1 MPWFKKNLRQWLN
14 RFSLRACFLTLFFSG
29 YSKKAPGTIGSLV
42 ALLLGLPILI
52 FSANTLFLAA
62 ILIGLI
68 AIAQIDKEEEESK
81 IHDSSYI
88 VIDELVGMW
97 LAMAISGLSLAGVI
111 LSFIFFRIY
120 DITKPSL
127 IGKIDKEVKGGLGV
141 VADDA
146 LAGVLAGLS
155 VLLAINILGFFNIK
169 L

>member
-1 MPWFKKNLRQWLN
+1 MDK
-14 RFSLRACFLTLFFSG
+14 FSLRACFLTLFFSG

-42 ALLLGLPILI
+42 ALLLGLPVLI

-97 LAMAISGLSLAGVI
+97 LAMAISGLSLAGVV

-120 DITKPSL
+120 DITKPSF

-155 VLLAINILGFFNIK
+155 ALLVIHILGFFNIK

>member
-1 MPWFKKNLRQWLN
+1 MNK
-14 RFSLRACFLTLFFSG
+14 FSLRACFLTLFFSG

-42 ALLLGLPILI
+42 ALLLGLPVLI

-62 ILIGLI
+62 VLVGLI
-68 AIAQIDKEEEESK
+68 AITQIDKEEEESK

-127 IGKIDKEVKGGLGV
+127 IGKIDKEIKGGLGV

-155 VLLAINILGFFNIK
+155 ALLVIHILGFFNIK

>member
-1 MPWFKKNLRQWLN
+1 MDK
-14 RFSLRACFLTLFFSG
+14 FSLRACFLTLFFSG

-42 ALLLGLPILI
+42 ALLLGLPVLF
-52 FSANTLFLAA
+52 FSANTLFLGA
-62 ILIGLI
+62 IFIGLI
-68 AIAQIDKEEEESK
+68 AITQIDKEEEETK
-81 IHDSSYI
+81 RHDSSYI

-97 LAMAISGLSLAGVI
+97 LAMAISGLSLAGVV
-111 LSFIFFRIY
+111 LSFIFFRVY

-155 VLLAINILGFFNIK
+155 ALLVIHILGFFNIK
-169 L
+169 F

>member
-1 MPWFKKNLRQWLN
+1 MNK
-14 RFSLRACFLTLFFSG
+14 FSLRACFLTLFFSG

-42 ALLLGLPILI
+42 ALLLGLPVLI

-62 ILIGLI
+62 VLIGLI

-111 LSFIFFRIY
+111 LSFILFRIY

-155 VLLAINILGFFNIK
+155 ALLVINILEFFNIK

>member
-1 MPWFKKNLRQWLN
+1 MDK
-14 RFSLRACFLTLFFSG
+14 FSLRACFLTLFFSG

-42 ALLLGLPILI
+42 ALLLGLPVLI
-52 FSANTLFLAA
+52 FSANTLFLGA
-62 ILIGLI
+62 IFVGLI
-68 AIAQIDKEEEESK
+68 AIAQIDKEEEETK
-81 IHDSSYI
+81 RHDSSYI

-155 VLLAINILGFFNIK
+155 ALLVIHILGFFNIK

>member
-1 MPWFKKNLRQWLN
+1 M
-14 RFSLRACFLTLFFSG
+14 
-29 YSKKAPGTIGSLV
+29 
-42 ALLLGLPILI
+42 LLGLPVLA
-52 FSANTLFLAA
+52 FSANTLFLGAVF
-62 ILIGLI
+62 IGLI
-68 AIAQIDKEEEESK
+68 AITQIDKEEEETK
-81 IHDSSYI
+81 RHDSSYI

-155 VLLAINILGFFNIK
+155 VLLVINILGFFNIK

>member
-1 MPWFKKNLRQWLN
+1 MN

-62 ILIGLI
+62 VLIGLI

-97 LAMAISGLSLAGVI
+97 LAMAISGLSLAGVV
-111 LSFIFFRIY
+111 LSFVFFRIY

-155 VLLAINILGFFNIK
+155 ALLAINILGFFNIE

>member
-1 MPWFKKNLRQWLN
+1 MNK
-14 RFSLRACFLTLFFSG
+14 FSLRACFLTLFFSG

-62 ILIGLI
+62 VLIGFI

-97 LAMAISGLSLAGVI
+97 LAMAISGLSLAGVV

>member
-1 MPWFKKNLRQWLN
+1 MNK
-14 RFSLRACFLTLFFSG
+14 FSLRACFLTLFFSG

-42 ALLLGLPILI
+42 ALLLGLPVLI
-52 FSANTLFLAA
+52 FSANTLFLGAVF
-62 ILIGLI
+62 IGLI

-146 LAGVLAGLS
+146 LAGTLAGLS

>member
-1 MPWFKKNLRQWLN
+1 MDK
-14 RFSLRACFLTLFFSG
+14 FSLRACFLTLFFSG

-42 ALLLGLPILI
+42 ALLLGLPVLI
-52 FSANTLFLAA
+52 FSANTLFLGA
-62 ILIGLI
+62 IFVGLI
-68 AIAQIDKEEEESK
+68 AIAQIDKEEEETK
-81 IHDSSYI
+81 RHDSSYI

-97 LAMAISGLSLAGVI
+97 LAMAISGLSLAGVV

-127 IGKIDKEVKGGLGV
+127 IGRIDKEVKGGLGV

-155 VLLAINILGFFNIK
+155 ALLVISVLGFFNIK
-169 L
+169 F

>member
-1 MPWFKKNLRQWLN
+1 MNK
-14 RFSLRACFLTLFFSG
+14 FSLRACFLTLFFSG
-29 YSKKAPGTIGSLV
+29 YSKKAPGTIGSFV

-62 ILIGLI
+62 VLIGLI
-68 AIAQIDKEEEESK
+68 AIAQINKEEEESK

-155 VLLAINILGFFNIK
+155 ALLAINILGFFNIK

>member
-1 MPWFKKNLRQWLN
+1 M
-14 RFSLRACFLTLFFSG
+14 
-29 YSKKAPGTIGSLV
+29 
-42 ALLLGLPILI
+42 LLGLPVLI

-62 ILIGLI
+62 VLIGLI

-155 VLLAINILGFFNIK
+155 VLLIINILGFFNIK

>member
-1 MPWFKKNLRQWLN
+1 MDK
-14 RFSLRACFLTLFFSG
+14 FSLRACFLTLFFSG

-155 VLLAINILGFFNIK
+155 VLLVINILGFFNIR

>member
-1 MPWFKKNLRQWLN
+1 MDK
-14 RFSLRACFLTLFFSG
+14 FSLRACFLTLFFSG

-52 FSANTLFLAA
+52 FSANTLFLGA
-62 ILIGLI
+62 IFVGLV
-68 AIAQIDKEEEESK
+68 AITQIDKEEEETK
-81 IHDSSYI
+81 RHDSSYI

-141 VADDA
+141 VVDDA

-155 VLLAINILGFFNIK
+155 VLLVINVLGFFNIK
-169 L
+169 F

>member
-1 MPWFKKNLRQWLN
+1 MDK
-14 RFSLRACFLTLFFSG
+14 FSLRTCFLTLFFSG

-52 FSANTLFLAA
+52 FSANTLFLGA
-62 ILIGLI
+62 IFIGLI
-68 AIAQIDKEEEESK
+68 AIAQIDKEEEETK
-81 IHDSSYI
+81 RHDSSYI

-97 LAMAISGLSLAGVI
+97 LAMAISGLSLAGVV

-155 VLLAINILGFFNIK
+155 ALLVIHILGFFNIK

>member
-1 MPWFKKNLRQWLN
+1 M
-14 RFSLRACFLTLFFSG
+14 
-29 YSKKAPGTIGSLV
+29 
-42 ALLLGLPILI
+42 LLGLPILI
-52 FSANTLFLAA
+52 FSANTLFLGA
-62 ILIGLI
+62 IFVGLI
-68 AIAQIDKEEEESK
+68 AIAQIDKEEEETK
-81 IHDSSYI
+81 RHDSSYI

-97 LAMAISGLSLAGVI
+97 LAMAISGLSLAGVV

-127 IGKIDKEVKGGLGV
+127 VGKIDKEVKGGLGV

-155 VLLAINILGFFNIK
+155 ALLVIHILGFFNIK

>member
-1 MPWFKKNLRQWLN
+1 M
-14 RFSLRACFLTLFFSG
+14 
-29 YSKKAPGTIGSLV
+29 
-42 ALLLGLPILI
+42 LLGLPILI
-52 FSANTLFLAA
+52 FSANTLFLGA
-62 ILIGLI
+62 IFIGLI
-68 AIAQIDKEEEESK
+68 AITQIDKEEEESK

-88 VIDELVGMW
+88 VIDELVGIW
-97 LAMAISGLSLAGVI
+97 LAMAISGLSLAGVV

-155 VLLAINILGFFNIK
+155 ALLIIHILGFFNIK

>member
-1 MPWFKKNLRQWLN
+1 M
-14 RFSLRACFLTLFFSG
+14 
-29 YSKKAPGTIGSLV
+29 
-42 ALLLGLPILI
+42 LLGLPVLI

-97 LAMAISGLSLAGVI
+97 LAMAISGLSLAGVV

-127 IGKIDKEVKGGLGV
+127 IGKIDKKVKGGLGV

-155 VLLAINILGFFNIK
+155 ALLAIHILGFFNIK

>member
-1 MPWFKKNLRQWLN
+1 MDK
-14 RFSLRACFLTLFFSG
+14 FSLRACFLTLFFSG

-52 FSANTLFLAA
+52 FSANTLFLGA
-62 ILIGLI
+62 IFIGLI

-97 LAMAISGLSLAGVI
+97 LAMAISGLSLAGVV

-127 IGKIDKEVKGGLGV
+127 IGKIDKEVRGGLGV

-155 VLLAINILGFFNIK
+155 ALLVINVLGFFNIK

>member
-1 MPWFKKNLRQWLN
+1 MDK
-14 RFSLRACFLTLFFSG
+14 FSLRACFLTLFFSG

-52 FSANTLFLAA
+52 FSANTLFLGAVFV
-62 ILIGLI
+62 GLI
-68 AIAQIDKEEEESK
+68 AIAQIDKEEEETK
-81 IHDSSYI
+81 RHDSSYI

-97 LAMAISGLSLAGVI
+97 LAMAISGLSLAGVV

-155 VLLAINILGFFNIK
+155 ALLVINVLGFFNIK

>member
-1 MPWFKKNLRQWLN
+1 M
-14 RFSLRACFLTLFFSG
+14 
-29 YSKKAPGTIGSLV
+29 
-42 ALLLGLPILI
+42 ALLLGLPILA
-52 FSANTLFLAA
+52 FSTNTLFLGA
-62 ILIGLI
+62 IFIGLV
-68 AIAQIDKEEEESK
+68 AITQIDKEEEESK
-81 IHDSSYI
+81 RHDSSYI

-97 LAMAISGLSLAGVI
+97 LAMAISGLSLAGVV

-127 IGKIDKEVKGGLGV
+127 IGTIDKKVKGGLGV

-155 VLLAINILGFFNIK
+155 VLVVVNILGFFNIK

>member
-1 MPWFKKNLRQWLN
+1 M
-14 RFSLRACFLTLFFSG
+14 
-29 YSKKAPGTIGSLV
+29 
-42 ALLLGLPILI
+42 LLGLPVLI
-52 FSANTLFLAA
+52 FSANTLFLGA
-62 ILIGLI
+62 IFIGLI
-68 AIAQIDKEEEESK
+68 AIAQIDKEEEETK
-81 IHDSSYI
+81 RHDSSYI

-97 LAMAISGLSLAGVI
+97 LAMAVSGLSLAGVV

-155 VLLAINILGFFNIK
+155 VLLVIHILGFFNIK

>member
-1 MPWFKKNLRQWLN
+1 MDK
-14 RFSLRACFLTLFFSG
+14 FSLRACFLTLFFSG

-42 ALLLGLPILI
+42 ALLLGLPVLA
-52 FSANTLFLAA
+52 FSANTLFLGAVFV
-62 ILIGLI
+62 GLI
-68 AIAQIDKEEEESK
+68 AITQIDKEEEETK
-81 IHDSSYI
+81 RHDSSYI

-127 IGKIDKEVKGGLGV
+127 IGTIDKEVKGGLGV

-155 VLLAINILGFFNIK
+155 ALLAINILGFFNIK
-169 L
+169 F

>member
-1 MPWFKKNLRQWLN
+1 MNK
-14 RFSLRACFLTLFFSG
+14 FSLRACFLTLFFSG

-62 ILIGLI
+62 VLIGLI

-120 DITKPSL
+120 DITKLSL

-155 VLLAINILGFFNIK
+155 VLLVINILGFFNIK

>member
-1 MPWFKKNLRQWLN
+1 M
-14 RFSLRACFLTLFFSG
+14 
-29 YSKKAPGTIGSLV
+29 
-42 ALLLGLPILI
+42 LLGLPVLI

-62 ILIGLI
+62 VLIGLI

>member
-1 MPWFKKNLRQWLN
+1 MDK
-14 RFSLRACFLTLFFSG
+14 FSLRGCFLTLFFSG

-52 FSANTLFLAA
+52 FSANTLFLGA
-62 ILIGLI
+62 IFVGLI
-68 AIAQIDKEEEESK
+68 AIAQIDKEEEETK
-81 IHDSSYI
+81 RHDSSYI

-97 LAMAISGLSLAGVI
+97 LAMAISGLSLAGVV

-155 VLLAINILGFFNIK
+155 VLLVINVLGFFNIK

>member
-1 MPWFKKNLRQWLN
+1 MDKFG
-14 RFSLRACFLTLFFSG
+14 LRACFLTLFFSG

-52 FSANTLFLAA
+52 FSANTLFLGAVFV
-62 ILIGLI
+62 GLI
-68 AIAQIDKEEEESK
+68 AIAQIDKEEEETK
-81 IHDSSYI
+81 RHDSSYI

-97 LAMAISGLSLAGVI
+97 LAMAISGLSLAGVV

-155 VLLAINILGFFNIK
+155 ALLVIHVLGFFNIK

>member
-1 MPWFKKNLRQWLN
+1 M
-14 RFSLRACFLTLFFSG
+14 
-29 YSKKAPGTIGSLV
+29 
-42 ALLLGLPILI
+42 LLGLPVLI

-62 ILIGLI
+62 VLIGLI

-120 DITKPSL
+120 DITKPSF
-127 IGKIDKEVKGGLGV
+127 IGRIDKEVKGGLGV

-155 VLLAINILGFFNIK
+155 VLLVINILGFFNIK

>member
-1 MPWFKKNLRQWLN
+1 M
-14 RFSLRACFLTLFFSG
+14 
-29 YSKKAPGTIGSLV
+29 
-42 ALLLGLPILI
+42 LLGLPVLI
-52 FSANTLFLAA
+52 FSANTLFLGA
-62 ILIGLI
+62 IFVGLI
-68 AIAQIDKEEEESK
+68 AITQIDKEEEESK
-81 IHDSSYI
+81 RHDSSYI

-127 IGKIDKEVKGGLGV
+127 IGTIDKKVKGGLGV

-155 VLLAINILGFFNIK
+155 ALLVINILGFFNIK
-169 L
+169 F

>member
-1 MPWFKKNLRQWLN
+1 MDK
-14 RFSLRACFLTLFFSG
+14 FSLRACFLTLFFSG

-42 ALLLGLPILI
+42 ALLLGLPVLI
-52 FSANTLFLAA
+52 FSANTLFLGA
-62 ILIGLI
+62 IFVGLV
-68 AIAQIDKEEEESK
+68 AITQIDKEEEETK
-81 IHDSSYI
+81 RHDSSYI

-97 LAMAISGLSLAGVI
+97 LAMAISGLSLAGVV

-155 VLLAINILGFFNIK
+155 ALLVIHILGFFNIK

>member
-1 MPWFKKNLRQWLN
+1 MDK
-14 RFSLRACFLTLFFSG
+14 FSLRACFLTLFFSG

-42 ALLLGLPILI
+42 ALLLGLPVLI
-52 FSANTLFLAA
+52 FSANTLFLGA
-62 ILIGLI
+62 IFVGLI

-155 VLLAINILGFFNIK
+155 VLLVIHILGFFNIK

>member
-1 MPWFKKNLRQWLN
+1 M
-14 RFSLRACFLTLFFSG
+14 
-29 YSKKAPGTIGSLV
+29 
-42 ALLLGLPILI
+42 LLGLPVLI

-62 ILIGLI
+62 IFIGLI

-97 LAMAISGLSLAGVI
+97 LAMAISGLSLAGVV

-155 VLLAINILGFFNIK
+155 ALLAINILGFFNIK

>member
-1 MPWFKKNLRQWLN
+1 MNK
-14 RFSLRACFLTLFFSG
+14 FSLRACFLTLFFSG
-29 YSKKAPGTIGSLV
+29 YSKKAPGTIGSFV

-62 ILIGLI
+62 VLIGLI

-120 DITKPSL
+120 DITKPSF

-155 VLLAINILGFFNIK
+155 ALLAINILGFFNIK

>member
-1 MPWFKKNLRQWLN
+1 M
-14 RFSLRACFLTLFFSG
+14 
-29 YSKKAPGTIGSLV
+29 
-42 ALLLGLPILI
+42 LLGLPILI
-52 FSANTLFLAA
+52 FSANTLFLGA
-62 ILIGLI
+62 IFVGLI
-68 AIAQIDKEEEESK
+68 AIAQIDKEEEETK
-81 IHDSSYI
+81 RHDSSYI

-97 LAMAISGLSLAGVI
+97 LAMAISGLSLAGVV

-155 VLLAINILGFFNIK
+155 ALLVISVLGFFNIK
-169 L
+169 F

>member
-1 MPWFKKNLRQWLN
+1 MNK
-14 RFSLRACFLTLFFSG
+14 FSLRACFLTLFFSG

-42 ALLLGLPILI
+42 ALLLGLPVLI

-62 ILIGLI
+62 VFIGLI

-97 LAMAISGLSLAGVI
+97 LAMAISGLSLAGVV

-155 VLLAINILGFFNIK
+155 ALLVINILGFFNIK

>member
-1 MPWFKKNLRQWLN
+1 M
-14 RFSLRACFLTLFFSG
+14 
-29 YSKKAPGTIGSLV
+29 
-42 ALLLGLPILI
+42 ALLLGLPVLA
-52 FSANTLFLAA
+52 FSANTLFLGA
-62 ILIGLI
+62 IFVGLI
-68 AIAQIDKEEEESK
+68 AIAQIDKEEEETNR
-81 IHDSSYI
+81 HDSSYI

-155 VLLAINILGFFNIK
+155 ALLVINILGFFNIK
-169 L
+169 F

>member
-1 MPWFKKNLRQWLN
+1 MNK
-14 RFSLRACFLTLFFSG
+14 FSLRACFLTLFFSG

-42 ALLLGLPILI
+42 ALLLGLPVLI
-52 FSANTLFLAA
+52 FSTNTLFLAA
-62 ILIGLI
+62 VLIGLI

-97 LAMAISGLSLAGVI
+97 LAMAISGLSLVGVV

-155 VLLAINILGFFNIK
+155 VLLIINILGFFNIK

>member
-1 MPWFKKNLRQWLN
+1 M
-14 RFSLRACFLTLFFSG
+14 
-29 YSKKAPGTIGSLV
+29 
-42 ALLLGLPILI
+42 LLGLPILI
-52 FSANTLFLAA
+52 FSANTLFLGA
-62 ILIGLI
+62 IFVGLI
-68 AIAQIDKEEEESK
+68 AIAQIDKEEEETK
-81 IHDSSYI
+81 RHDSSYI

-127 IGKIDKEVKGGLGV
+127 IGKIDKEVKGGFGV

-155 VLLAINILGFFNIK
+155 VLLVISILGFFNIK
-169 L
+169 F

>member
-1 MPWFKKNLRQWLN
+1 M
-14 RFSLRACFLTLFFSG
+14 
-29 YSKKAPGTIGSLV
+29 
-42 ALLLGLPILI
+42 LLGLPILI

-62 ILIGLI
+62 VLIGLI

-141 VADDA
+141 VTDDA

-155 VLLAINILGFFNIK
+155 VLLVINILGFFNIK